1 DALQV
6 LRRQVE
12 QVPEP
17 GRDAL
22 EIPDVRDGSGQL
34 DVAHP
39 VAANLAAGDLDAAT
53 LADDALEA
61 DALVLAAVALPV
73 PRRAEDPL
81 AEQTVLLRLQGPV
94 VDRFG
99 LLDLAVGPRADL
111 VRGRQRDPKLVEE
124 VHVQH
129 LEARLPSRPQAWL
142 ARHQVQRCAI
152 PAAHSKS
159 APAGSRR
166 LRSMPSSS
174 AARNTSSS
182 VSRSSI
188 SSPAAERTSTFR
200 QRDCISLIRTL
211 KDSGIP
217 GSGMFSPLTMASYTF
232 TRPSTSSDLMVRSSC
247 RA

>member
-53 LADDALEA
+53 LADDALES

-73 PRRAEDPL
+73 PRRTEDPL
-81 AEQTVLLRLQGPV
+81 AEQPVLLRLQRAV
-94 VDRFG
+94 VDG
-99 LLDLAVGPRADL
+99 LRLLHLAVGPGTDL
-111 VRGRQRDPKLVEE
+111 VRRRESDPELIEI

-129 LEARLPSRPQAWL
+129 
-142 ARHQVQRCAI
+142 C
-152 PAAHSKS
+152 
-159 APAGSRR
+159 GRR
-166 LRSMPSSS
+166 LL
-174 AARNTSSS
+174 
-182 VSRSSI
+182 SRSSPSLRSTRSCSRSVEI
-188 SSPAAERTSTFR
+188 RPRRLAAGQVDPQLLRRSEHV
-200 QRDCISLIRTL
+200 LVGL
-211 KDSGIP
+211 AK
-217 GSGMFSPLTMASYTF
+217 L
-232 TRPSTSSDLMVRSSC
+232 DLLA
-247 RA
+247 RARADLHVQA